1 MIHSY
6 QKACTF
12 FFFVFS
18 VVITSA
24 QKNYSAFVNPFIG
37 TDAHGHTYPGATV
50 PHGMVQLSPD
60 TRLEGWDGCSGYH
73 YSDNFIFG
81 FTHTH
86 LSGTGC
92 SDYGDILLMPGNGSP
107 SFNNKVYGSTFSHSK
122 ESAGPGKYNVKL
134 LDDNI
139 DVSLTAS
146 ERVGWHKYHFNN
158 NLGKHVVLDLQHR
171 DEVIQSSLRIEDS
184 FTVSGLRRS
193 KAWAENQYVF
203 FVIKFSQPFF
213 SFKISNNDIIIEE
226 KEIADSKG
234 IKASF
239 SFDSLFNNDLYIK
252 VALSPVSV
260 EGAKKN
266 LSAETNGLLFDDVV
280 KQAEKK
286 WNEELSKIE
295 VTSSDKDKLT
305 VFYTALYH
313 TAIVPNINMDVD
325 GYYRGRDNQIHKAE
339 DFTYYSVFS
348 LWDTYRAA
356 HPLYS
361 IIDQKRTLDYI
372 KTFLVQYQQSGRLP
386 VWELSSCETDC
397 MIGYHSVPVILDAY
411 QKGIRNF
418 DVKLALKA
426 MLDASNRSVLG
437 LPAFNSK
444 GLINVEDEHESV
456 SKTLEYAFDDYC
468 IAQFAKLNGE
478 FSISDIY
485 SNRAKQYRNLFDGS
499 TGFMRPRK
507 NGDWIF
513 PFDPK
518 EVNNHFTEANSWQY
532 SFYFPH
538 DVYGYLKM
546 IGGEKRLEEKLD
558 QLFAADSKTTGREQ
572 SDITGLIGQYAHGNE
587 PSHHIAYLYNYTPS
601 PYKAQGLSNRIMN
614 EFYTN
619 KPDGLIGNEDCGQMS
634 AWYVLSAI
642 GLYPVNPSNN
652 QFLWG
657 SPQFEKVKLK
667 SDKGFEVEFISSN
680 KTEANYYLQSIA
692 ITERATGKI
701 STWSKPYID
710 FETLSNCSKITFAM
724 DSLPSVAFNH
734 AIDEQLLS
742 SYLTGEFIINP
753 IIHAKKGMTFSKK
766 QKIEI
771 NSLQKNISIYYTT
784 DGTEP
789 TRSSKL
795 YQRPITI
802 NSSTEIKAI
811 AFDAT
816 GKSSF
821 ITQSNFKKLVNN
833 WEVKLGTPYMKSY
846 DGGGAAGLVDEVH
859 GQVNWRMGN
868 WQGYQNQSLDA
879 VVDLKKGKRISEVS
893 IGFLQDTRSWV
904 VMPKSVSIELSDD
917 GKQFHKVYED
927 SNFLDIK
934 DFNVQVK
941 KVVATFKAEKVRF
954 VRVTA
959 NQFGKLPEWHQGAG
973 GDSIIFVD
981 EIEVK

>member
-1 MIHSY
+1 MIQFY
-6 QKACTF
+6 QKAFAF
-12 FFFVFS
+12 FLFVFS
-18 VVITSA
+18 VFVASA
-24 QKNYSAFVNPFIG
+24 QKNLSAFVNPFIG
-37 TDAHGHTYPGATV
+37 TDAHGHTYPGAIL

-92 SDYGDILLMPGNGSP
+92 SDYGDILLMPGNGQV
-107 SFNNKVYGSTFSHSK
+107 SFNNKEYGSLFNHQSERAS
-122 ESAGPGKYNVKL
+122 PGFYAVKL
-134 LDDNI
+134 LDDDI

-146 ERVGWHKYHFNN
+146 ERVGWHKYHFNQN
-158 NLGKHVVLDLQHR
+158 QNKHVVLDLQHR
-171 DEVIQSSLRIEDS
+171 DEVIQSSLKIEDS

-203 FVIKFSQPFF
+203 FVIKFSQPF
-213 SFKISNNDIIIEE
+213 SSAQISSNNKMVDVA
-226 KEIADSKG
+226 EIPDSKD

-239 SFDSLFNNDLYIK
+239 SFDVLENNNLYVK

-266 LSAETNGLLFDDVV
+266 LWAEANALRFDDVV
-280 KQAEKK
+280 KQAENK

-313 TAIVPNINMDVD
+313 TAIVPIINMDVD
-325 GYYRGRDNQIHKAE
+325 SMYRGRDNQIHKAE
-339 DFTYYSVFS
+339 GFTYYSVFS

-372 KTFLVQYQQSGRLP
+372 KTFLVQYEQSGRLP

-397 MIGYHSVPVILDAY
+397 MIGFHSVPVILDAY
-411 QKGIRNF
+411 RKGIRDF
-418 DVKLALKA
+418 DVNLALKA
-426 MLDASNRSVLG
+426 MMDASNRSVHG

-468 IAQFAKLNGE
+468 IASFAKHTGHQDIADDYLNR
-478 FSISDIY
+478 SK
-485 SNRAKQYRNLFDGS
+485 NYRNLFDHS

-518 EVNNHFTEANSWQY
+518 EVNNHYTEANSWQY

-538 DVYGYLKM
+538 DVDGYLNM
-546 IGGEKRLEEKLD
+546 SGGKNKLEEKLD
-558 QLFAADSKTTGREQ
+558 QLFSADSKTTGREQ

-587 PSHHIAYLYNYTPS
+587 PSHHIAYLYNYTS
-601 PYKAQGLSNRIMN
+601 NPYKAQKLLDKIMN

-619 KPDGLIGNEDCGQMS
+619 RPDGLIGNEDCGQMS

-642 GLYPVNPSNN
+642 GFYPVNPSNN
-652 QFLWG
+652 QFHWG
-657 SPQFEKVKLK
+657 SPQFESIVLK
-667 SDKGFEVEFISSN
+667 SDKGFAVEFRASNRTRENCYLKSIS
-680 KTEANYYLQSIA
+680 
-692 ITERATGKI
+692 ITERETGKT
-701 STWSKPYID
+701 SNWKKPLID
-710 FETLSNCSKITFAM
+710 FETLSNCIKISFTM
-724 DSLPSVAFNH
+724 DSIPSIAFNG
-734 AIDEQLLS
+734 ATDEKSLS
-742 SYLTGEFIINP
+742 SYSTGEIVINP

-771 NSLQKNISIYYTT
+771 NSPQKKVSIYYTT

-789 TRSSKL
+789 SRSSKL
-795 YQRPITI
+795 YQRPFKI
-802 NSSTEIKAI
+802 NSTSEIRAI
-811 AFDAT
+811 AFDAS
-816 GKSSF
+816 GRCSF
-821 ITQSNFKKLVNN
+821 TTQSNFKKLVHN
-833 WEVKLGTPYMKSY
+833 WEVKLNSSFMKSY
-846 DGGGAAGLVDEVH
+846 EAGGAAGLVDEVH

-868 WQGYQNQSLDA
+868 WQGYQNQGLDA
-879 VVDLKKGKRISEVS
+879 VVDLKKTDRVSEVN
-893 IGFLQDTRSWV
+893 ITFLQDTRSWV
-904 VMPKSVSIELSDD
+904 VMPKSVSIELSED
-917 GKQFHKVYED
+917 GKQFHKVYEA

-934 DFNVQVK
+934 DLNVQVK
-941 KVVATFKAEKVRF
+941 KVAATFKAEKVRY

-959 NQFGKLPEWHQGAG
+959 EQYGKLPIWHQGAG

-981 EIEVK
+981 EIVVK